1 MATMYAGPDGRNI
14 SQKSNNWLGPNN
26 LRWANAE
33 YDALYDQAALAT
45 DLESA
50 AALMIQMND
59 IIIRENAVIPLV
71 NRAADKY
78 AISNRL
84 VNDNVA
90 LGPFEYNY
98 WNIANWVT
106 VE

>member
-1 MATMYAGPDGRNI
+1 MYAGPDGRNI
-14 SQKSNNWLGPNN
+14 SQRTNNCLGTNN

-33 YDALYDQAALAT
+33 YDALYDQVRLVT

-50 AALMIQMND
+50 ADLLIQMND
-59 IIIRENAVIPLV
+59 IIIRENACIPLV
-71 NRAADKY
+71 HRAADKY

-84 VNDNVA
+84 SNENVA